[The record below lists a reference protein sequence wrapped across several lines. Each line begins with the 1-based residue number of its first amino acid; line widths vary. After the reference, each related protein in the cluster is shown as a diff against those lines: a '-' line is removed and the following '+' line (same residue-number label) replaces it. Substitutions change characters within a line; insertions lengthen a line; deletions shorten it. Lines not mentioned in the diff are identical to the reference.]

1 MTWAG
6 CGSLNQPSSQIWN
19 KQGTRDFLA
28 NVSILPVPLEN
39 SKYTSWV
46 EVKIKTDRQTELYT
60 LLVIKRL
67 IDRYTRDTK
76 GKCLKYCMMIIL
88 SEENGTTSSSLHS
101 LMINENIQNDT
112 I

>member
-1 MTWAG
+1 M
-6 CGSLNQPSSQIWN
+6 
-19 KQGTRDFLA
+19 RDFLA
-28 NVSILPVPLEN
+28 NVSILPVQLESWN
-39 SKYTSWV
+39 TSWV
-46 EVKIKTDRQTELYT
+46 EVKIKTQTELYN

-76 GKCLKYCMMIIL
+76 GKCLKYCMIIML

-101 LMINENIQNDT
+101 LIINENIQNDT